1 MIKVGIYGAT
11 GYTGFELIKLLHRH
25 SQALIVFAT
34 SRNDA
39 GKRLCDVFPTTLDI
53 PLIRTEDAAPAMADV
68 VFCCLPH
75 GASAPLVKQVLDA
88 GARVIDLSADFRL
101 HDMQEYDF
109 WYGKGKPH
117 PTPELLDEAV
127 YGLPELYR
135 EDIRQAR
142 LVANP
147 GCYATSIIL
156 GLYPLVNANLLAEQT
171 VIVDS
176 KSGVS
181 GAGRSLS
188 IKTHFSEANEN
199 FSAYNIGRSHR
210 HISEI
215 EQETG
220 VNIVFSP
227 HLLPVTRGILSTMYA
242 SVLPPGTDFAL
253 LHKAYE
259 LFVDEP
265 FVKVLPNGK
274 LPELRHVTGTNF
286 CIIGFQPEVT
296 SGRTIIVSVIDNLLK
311 GASGQA
317 VQNMNLMFGLDEKM
331 GLV

>member
-11 GYTGFELIKLLHRH
+11 GYTGFELIKILHRH
-25 SQALIVFAT
+25 SQALIIFAT
-34 SRNDA
+34 SRNAA
-39 GKRLCDVFPTTLDI
+39 GKRLSDVFPTTLDI
-53 PLIRTEDAAPAMADV
+53 PLIRAEDAAPAMADV

-75 GASAPLVKQVLDA
+75 GISAPLVKQVLDA

-117 PTPELLDEAV
+117 PTPELVEDAV

-135 EDIRQAR
+135 EDIRQAQ
-142 LVANP
+142 LIANP

-156 GLYPLVNANLLAEQT
+156 GLYPLVKANLLSEQT

-188 IKTHFSEANEN
+188 IKTHFSEAHEN
-199 FSAYNIGRSHR
+199 LSAYNIGRGHR

-242 SVLPPGTDFAL
+242 SVLPAGTDL
-253 LHKAYE
+253 DQLYKAYAM
-259 LFVDEP
+259 FMDEP

-274 LPELRHVTGTNF
+274 LPELRHVVNSNF
-286 CIIGFQPEVT
+286 CVIGFQPEVT
-296 SGRTIIVSVIDNLLK
+296 SGRTIVVSVIDNLLK